1 MFGLKTRQFQVTG
14 TVLVSKITK
23 HLEDITT
30 LHFNAYKMGIKPL
43 GAIVV
48 REHFPHIYL
57 KAFNRIIQLLNWL
70 NFARLK
76 MKFCDRKWQLLV
88 PMLPVHLHTCHS
100 GSSRS
105 LAPVTLAACQLR
117 FRREQRLVQTG
128 YKFPTSGIC
137 LGFRR
142 SPSSAAWAGPT
153 PRVRTGP
160 SSTFGFAR
168 LVCVRGEIG
177 VRWLLAL

>member
-1 MFGLKTRQFQVTG
+1 
-14 TVLVSKITK
+14 
-23 HLEDITT
+23 
-30 LHFNAYKMGIKPL
+30 MGIKPL
-43 GAIVV
+43 GAIVLS
-48 REHFPHIYL
+48 EHFPHIYL
-57 KAFNRIIQLLNWL
+57 KAFTRIIQLLKVHFFEWL

-76 MKFCDRKWQLLV
+76 MKFSDRKWQLV
-88 PMLPVHLHTCHS
+88 VHMLPVHLHTCHS
-100 GSSRS
+100 GSRRS

-128 YKFPTSGIC
+128 YKFPTSGTR

-160 SSTFGFAR
+160 SSTFDFAR
-168 LVCVRGEIG
+168 LVCVRGELG